1 MDLQIDL
8 PRESTQFLLNASKTF
23 PVLLLTGA
31 RQVGKTTLLKQLSD
45 QENLSSEAEPR
56 KYVTLDDPLALRL
69 AKDDPA
75 LFLQRYSPPVII
87 DEIQY
92 APSLFPYIKMAVDQA
107 RRPGL
112 FWLTGSQPF
121 HLMQGVSESLA
132 GRIAIVRVQ
141 GFSSLEKRGIGNQ
154 PRLPF
159 LPTST
164 VLNNWE
170 CHANTSMSNVHDFF
184 ETIWRG
190 SFPAMNVA
198 SSMNRDLYFGSYVQT
213 YVQRDVRDLAKIND
227 EVAFVKFVGAT
238 AARTGQ
244 MLNVSDLAKDVN
256 ISPTTATAWLSILQA
271 SGLIYLLAP
280 WHQNVTKRLV
290 KTPKLYF
297 LDTGLAAYLTQWSSA
312 KTLEAGAM
320 AGAFFETWVIA
331 ECLKSYWHQGIE
343 APFYYFRNKDQR
355 EIDLLIAQDGK
366 LYPIECKKSA
376 SPSKYDSNAF
386 STLAKLTDV
395 GEGAIVCLIENNL
408 PLAVNLTAVSALRW

>member
-45 QENLSSEAEPR
+45 QENQSSEAEPR

-107 RRPGL
+107 RQPGL

-170 CHANTSMSNVHDFF
+170 CRANTSISNVHDFF
-184 ETIWRG
+184 EAIWRG

-198 SSMNRDLYFGSYVQT
+198 SSMNRDLYFGSYVQ
-213 YVQRDVRDLAKIND
+213 V
-227 EVAFVKFVGAT
+227 
-238 AARTGQ
+238 
-244 MLNVSDLAKDVN
+244 
-256 ISPTTATAWLSILQA
+256 
-271 SGLIYLLAP
+271 
-280 WHQNVTKRLV
+280 
-290 KTPKLYF
+290 
-297 LDTGLAAYLTQWSSA
+297 
-312 KTLEAGAM
+312 
-320 AGAFFETWVIA
+320 
-331 ECLKSYWHQGIE
+331 
-343 APFYYFRNKDQR
+343 
-355 EIDLLIAQDGK
+355 
-366 LYPIECKKSA
+366 
-376 SPSKYDSNAF
+376 
-386 STLAKLTDV
+386 
-395 GEGAIVCLIENNL
+395 
-408 PLAVNLTAVSALRW
+408 